1 MLSALILIPLVG
13 ALLIG
18 LLPKTLETNQIRR
31 SALIVLGI
39 NLAVTLWL
47 ILQFDISNSGFQFV
61 EDIDWIEPLGLSYS
75 LGVDGIALP
84 LVAINSFLC
93 FLSVYI
99 SAQIKRP
106 RLYYAMLL
114 LIASAV
120 AGAFL
125 ARNLLLF
132 FLFYELE
139 LIPLYLLIAIWG
151 GARRGYAA
159 TKFLIYTAFSGVL
172 ILGAFLGL
180 AILSDTGSFAYN
192 PALVQGLTITQQTLL
207 MGVLLIGFGIKIP
220 LVPFHTWLPDAH
232 VEASTPI
239 SVLLA
244 GVLLKLGTY
253 GILRFCVGLFPEAWV
268 AVAPLL
274 AWWAVVSVLYGSLA
288 AIAQTDMKKMVAYS
302 SVGHMGYILLA
313 ASAATPLSILGT
325 VMQMVSHG
333 LISALMFLLVGVV
346 YKKTGTRDLT
356 ILRGLLAPER
366 GLPFIGSLMV
376 LGAMASAGIPGMV
389 GFISEF
395 IVFRGSFERYAPQT
409 LLCMVGS
416 GLTAVYFLLM
426 INRVFFGRLTAAPND
441 KGGSIEVTLPKVSW
455 RDRTPAL
462 VLVLIIF
469 AFGLQPEWMT
479 RWIATTTTTFMPNAI
494 RASEAVSVLQ
504 PTPDKTHPNE
514 ANLNQASS
522 GKDFDKGLE
531 KSPEKIALLSLLHPV
546 LVDSSTVTPVIRPST
561 DNLALVRTSSIN

>member
-1 MLSALILIPLVG
+1 MILSALILIPLVG
-13 ALLIG
+13 ALLISIWPQEIDSNQVRRAA
-18 LLPKTLETNQIRR
+18 LVTLGVNLVVTL
-31 SALIVLGI
+31 ALIV
-39 NLAVTLWL
+39 
-47 ILQFDISNSGFQFV
+47 QFDVGNPGFQFL
-61 EDIDWIEPLGLSYS
+61 EALPWMKPLGLTYS

-84 LVAINSFLC
+84 LVAINSLLC
-93 FLSVYI
+93 FVSVYI
-99 SAQIKRP
+99 SHSVKRP
-106 RLYYAMLL
+106 RLYYSLLL
-114 LIASAV
+114 LITSAV

-125 ARNLLLF
+125 AQNLLLF

-159 TKFLIYTAFSGVL
+159 TKFLIYTAFSGIL

-180 AILSDTGSFAYN
+180 VLLSGTGSFDYDPSLA
-192 PALVQGLTITQQTLL
+192 QGLTMVQQTLL
-207 MGVLLIGFGIKIP
+207 LGVLLIGFGIKIP
-220 LVPFHTWLPDAH
+220 LFPFHTWLPDAH

-253 GILRFCVGLFPEAWV
+253 GLLRFCVGLFPDAWMSLS
-268 AVAPLL
+268 PLL

-313 ASAATPLSILGT
+313 AAAATPLSILGT
-325 VMQMVSHG
+325 ELQMVSHG

-356 ILRGLLAPER
+356 ILRGLMAPER

-395 IVFRGSFERYAPQT
+395 IVFRGSFESQGPQT
-409 LLCMVGS
+409 LFCMLGS

-426 INRVFFGRLTAAPND
+426 INRVFFGRLNAAPD
-441 KGGSIEVTLPKVSW
+441 GAGGTMEVTLPKVSW
-455 RDRTPAL
+455 RDRVPAMAL
-462 VLVLIIF
+462 VLVIF
-469 AFGLQPEWMT
+469 AFGLQPAWLT
-479 RWIATTTTTFMPNAI
+479 RWMESTTNNFMPNYVHPVVAI
-494 RASEAVSVLQ
+494 GGAATPRATSEA
-504 PTPDKTHPNE
+504 
-514 ANLNQASS
+514 
-522 GKDFDKGLE
+522 
-531 KSPEKIALLSLLHPV
+531 LS
-546 LVDSSTVTPVIRPST
+546 
-561 DNLALVRTSSIN
+561 NF